1 MITGIDLATYNSN
14 HTLYSYTLR
23 ESIAACMNAVQPNN
37 IIDLVVTATVSSRTA
52 STASSASSLRT
63 SASAA
68 AASPAI
74 NAAYEV
80 SIHNPTVTYEG
91 LSQQLTTS
99 VSIGT
104 FTTILRSFAQENG
117 ATGFSAAASTSVAT
131 QDLLADDTDGGSK
144 KKGLGAGPI
153 AGIVLGSV
161 ALLGLLYWYKVRADK
176 RNTDILQ
183 EEAAAAAAA
192 NGTAGGAIEA
202 PVVTNPISA
211 QK

>member
-37 IIDLVVTATVSSRTA
+37 IIDLVVTATVSSRTTSALSTTSLRASA
-52 STASSASSLRT
+52 STAAT
-63 SASAA
+63 A
-68 AASPAI
+68 PAI

-153 AGIVLGSV
+153 AGIVLGGV

-176 RNTDILQ
+176 RNADILQ

-192 NGTAGGAIEA
+192 NGTAGGAVEA
-202 PVVTNPISA
+202 SVVTNPISA